1 MEDNAP
7 VVYLLYGDDLY
18 QKKKVVD
25 ALLSKMG
32 DPSTA
37 EMNTSRLAGGELTLD
52 ALRTAVSAV
61 PFLAER
67 RLVIAE
73 DASRRFNQ
81 KETRKKFK
89 AVMES
94 LHPATA
100 LVLLEDSDLRIEL
113 PNKKVVDHW
122 LLKWAKK
129 AGERVY
135 LHEASVPKGAQ
146 LAKWVQ
152 DYAREQGGEVDFQA
166 AQLLAEMAGDE
177 PLLAATEVDKL
188 LAYVNY
194 ARPVDMEDVDAVSAF
209 GGRRGD
215 YFAFID
221 ALAAGNSRGA
231 MDMLQR
237 LLDDQDP
244 LQLFFSLVGQF
255 RLLVQA
261 REIYEDGGLAGTV
274 EKQLGLHPYRAK
286 KLYEQARTLSMG
298 SLESI
303 FHRLA
308 EYDVQIKTGQIDADL
323 ALETLVTVLT
333 AA

>member
-1 MEDNAP
+1 MNDTAP

-18 QKKKVVD
+18 EKKKVID
-25 ALLSKMG
+25 ALLGKMG

-37 EMNTSRLAGGELTLD
+37 EMNTSRLAGSELTLD
-52 ALRTAVSAV
+52 ALRTAASSV

-73 DASRRFNQ
+73 NASHRFND
-81 KETRKKFK
+81 KDKRDKFK
-89 AVMES
+89 AIMEG

-100 LVLLEDSDLRIEL
+100 LVLLEASDLKVEL

-122 LLKWAKK
+122 LLKWAKG

-135 LHEASVPKGAQ
+135 LHGASVPKGME

-152 DYAREQGGEVDFQA
+152 EYAREQGGEIDFQA

-177 PLLAATEVDKL
+177 PLMAATEVDKL

-194 ARPVDMEDVDAVSAF
+194 TRTVDVEDVDGLSTF
-209 GGRRGD
+209 GGGRGD
-215 YFAFID
+215 YFKFVD
-221 ALAAGNSRGA
+221 ALAAGNGRAA

-237 LLDDQDP
+237 LMDEQEP

-255 RLLVQA
+255 RLLVQV

-274 EKQLGLHPYRAK
+274 EKQLGLHPYRAQ
-286 KLYEQARTLSMG
+286 KLYAQAKALSMG

-323 ALETLVTVLT
+323 ALETLVAALT
-333 AA
+333 SQ